1 VQKRRTRLY
10 LALALA
16 LALAH
21 VLVLVLARILTLAC
35 VLTLALYPQAFMA
48 EVFECLRRVML
59 TGGVVLIPVH
69 TADGRTV
76 RAFVG
81 AALSLVFVATTSWA
95 PYRDASANALAYAA
109 SVQNFFTYFA
119 AFLLLSRPFGSVCK
133 ETLTIN
139 RR

>member
-1 VQKRRTRLY
+1 MRARLTLAPALALTAT

-16 LALAH
+16 LS
-21 VLVLVLARILTLAC
+21 
-35 VLTLALYPQAFMA
+35 LTLALTLLPQAFMA

-69 TADGRTV
+69 TADGRTI

-81 AALSLVFVATTSWA
+81 AALSLVFVGTTSWA
-95 PYRDASANALAYAA
+95 PYRDASSNALAYAT

-119 AFLLLSRPFGSVCK
+119 AFLLLSKPFRSVY
-133 ETLTIN
+133 
-139 RR
+139 RGA